1 LNNVFKQLALLK
13 RKNWIMTLAVMALII
28 IGVLF
33 IYSASAASDDPRLRM
48 LYKKQIVWLCV
59 GLLAYVTFALVDYRS
74 LRKMAW
80 GGYLFSLA
88 MLVLVLFVGE
98 EIHGA
103 KRSIAIPGLRIQPS
117 ELAKIAVILLLARRL
132 SRPGKNLGS
141 ASSVFGVLALVAVP
155 VILIF
160 IEPDLGTAMVFL
172 PLMFI
177 MMFVSGVPYR
187 VLALLIAAGLALVAV
202 VLAIMFVPQ
211 KLGASPETE
220 AAIMN
225 AVGISEYQRKRITVY
240 LNPDSDPLGAGWNKR
255 QSEIAVGSGGKFG
268 KGFLEGT
275 QNILGYLP
283 EYVAPTDFIFSV
295 IAEEKGFLGSATIL
309 FLFATIVGCGV
320 MTALAA
326 PDKLGRL
333 LCVGVV
339 ACIMSHALIN
349 IAMTVG
355 LMPITGLPLPLLS
368 YGGSFMVVTMVAL
381 GIVQS
386 VHIRSK
392 EPGLT
397 FEQGGLWQMG

>member
-1 LNNVFKQLALLK
+1 LNRVFRQLALLK
-13 RKNWIMTLAVMALII
+13 RKNWIMTLAVIALTI

-48 LYKKQIVWLCV
+48 LYKKQMIWLCP
-59 GLLAYVTFALVDYRS
+59 GLLAYISFSLIDYRS
-74 LRKMAW
+74 LRKLAW
-80 GGYLFSLA
+80 GGYLFCVAL
-88 MLVLVLFVGE
+88 LVLVLFVGVE
-98 EIHGA
+98 VNSA

-132 SRPGKNLGS
+132 SRPGQNLGS
-141 ASSVFGVLALVAVP
+141 VSSVFSVLALVAIPAV
-155 VILIF
+155 LIF
-160 IEPDLGTAMVFL
+160 VEPDLGTAMVFL

-177 MMFVSGVPYR
+177 MMFASGVPYR
-187 VLALLIAAGLALVAV
+187 VLGLLILAGMAIVALVLSIMFLPAKFDATDETQ
-202 VLAIMFVPQ
+202 LAIM
-211 KLGASPETE
+211 K
-220 AAIMN
+220 
-225 AVGISEYQRKRITVY
+225 AVGIGEYQRKRISVY
-240 LNPDSDPLGAGWNKR
+240 LNPDSDPLYGGWNKR
-255 QSEIAVGSGGKFG
+255 QSEIAIGSGGKFG

-275 QNILGYLP
+275 QNMLGYLP
-283 EYVAPTDFIFSV
+283 IYVAPTDFIFSV

-309 FLFATIVGCGV
+309 FLFAVIVVCGV

-339 ACIMSHALIN
+339 AFIMSHALIN

-368 YGGSFMVVTMVAL
+368 YGGSFMVVTMATL

-392 EPGLT
+392 ETGLT
-397 FEQGGLWQMG
+397 FEQGGLWQTG